1 MGTRN
6 RTIGFTRL
14 ALAAAV
20 VMAAAAADA
29 RSTDATPTPGTL
41 ELTRGASAVVLDED
55 VTVTYDAD
63 GRYTQEIRRRVQI
76 LDERGRQTYA
86 ADQMAFFQPRAR
98 VEFLGGRIIRPTGE
112 TVALDRDRAREEP
125 LSATAHPFAQPYRRL
140 VVRYPDLQVQDT
152 LETAMRIQSDAQVPG
167 HYADFFLF
175 QYENPILSKRLVI
188 RGPASRPL
196 RHAVRDGAL
205 AFTEERAG
213 DQVVYTWTGRELPMI
228 YRETGMPGL
237 PEVAG
242 RVVVSTLGGWPE
254 LSRKGWAQSRGR
266 LEPDEALAEKVRELT
281 DGLTGE
287 HSRIL
292 ALLRFVAGEVGY
304 LDASMDVGAFLE
316 PHAAAEVL
324 AAGFGV
330 GRDKSVL
337 LAAMLR
343 ELGLEAEEALIN
355 VSRAP
360 DTDIPSV
367 YFERSLC
374 AVRLSDGR
382 TAYLDPALGAH
393 GTLGETYAGGR
404 PLLRL
409 TADGAGLETVPPSP
423 ASRSLGR
430 LEADTRLD
438 ADGGARTRIGIRG
451 GGYYDFILR
460 GLGRRFSGP
469 QFVQVWQELAGKVHA
484 GARVRE
490 FQVSD
495 AADLAVPFAVAFD
508 VDAPGYA
515 LAAGRFLIFR
525 PYLMTNGFELY
536 SLGLPRMMAP
546 GPRRYPMDLFSTVQ
560 VVQSEH
566 ITLPAGYTIL
576 ALPDPVEIA
585 AGPARLRLSCRR
597 EGGAIRFDSEFSLDR
612 AVLSSADYEQLR
624 ELLDRWVRNQRSM
637 IILERQPG
645 GGS

>member
-1 MGTRN
+1 MHTR
-6 RTIGFTRL
+6 RWTIGICRL

-20 VMAAAAADA
+20 AAAAGPAAA
-29 RSTDATPTPGTL
+29 RNEDVPAVPVNV
-41 ELTRGASAVVLDED
+41 ELTRGAPAVVLDEEVA
-55 VTVTYDAD
+55 VTFDAD
-63 GRYTQEIRRRVQI
+63 GRFTQEIRRRVQI
-76 LDERGRQTYA
+76 LDERGLQTYA
-86 ADQMAFFQPRAR
+86 ADQLAFYQPQAR
-98 VEFLGGRIIRPTGE
+98 VEFIGGRITRSTGE
-112 TVALDRDRAREEP
+112 TIPLDRDRAREEP
-125 LSATAHPFAQPYRRL
+125 LGTAAHAFDQPYRRL

-152 LETAMRIQSDAQVPG
+152 LETTVRIESAAQIPG

-175 QYENPILSKRLVI
+175 QHESPILNKRLVI

-205 AFTEERAG
+205 TFTQGREG
-213 DQVVYTWTGRELPMI
+213 DRIVYTWTGRELPMI
-228 YRETGMPGL
+228 FRETGMPGL
-237 PEVAG
+237 PEVAC
-242 RVVVSTLGGWPE
+242 RVVVSTLTGWPE
-254 LSRKGWAQSRGR
+254 LSQKGWAQSRQK

-281 DGLTGE
+281 DGLTSE
-287 HSRIL
+287 QSRIL
-292 ALLRFVAGEVGY
+292 ALARFVAGDVGY
-304 LDASMDVGAFLE
+304 LEASLDVGAFLE

-324 AAGFGV
+324 AAGYGV
-330 GRDKSVL
+330 GRDKAVL

-343 ELGLEAEEALIN
+343 ALGLEADEALIN

-360 DTDIPSV
+360 DPEIPSV

-382 TAYLDPALGAH
+382 TAYLDPAFGAH

-404 PLLRL
+404 PVLRL
-409 TADGAGLETVPPSP
+409 TADGTGLETVPPGP
-423 ASRSLGR
+423 AARSLGR
-430 LEADTRLD
+430 LDADTRLD
-438 ADGGARTRIGIRG
+438 ADGGAHTRIGIQG
-451 GGYYDFILR
+451 AGYYDFILR

-469 QFVQVWQELAGKVHA
+469 QFIQVWQELAGRVHA

-515 LAAGRFLIFR
+515 LAAGRFLLLR
-525 PYLMTNGFELY
+525 PCLMTNGFELY

-546 GPRRYPMDLFSTVQ
+546 GPRRYPMDLFAPVQ
-560 VVQSEH
+560 VIQSER
-566 ITLPAGYTIL
+566 ITPPPGCTVL
-576 ALPDPVEIA
+576 ALPDPVEFA
-585 AGPARLRLSCRR
+585 AGPARLRLSCRQ
-597 EGGAIRFDSEFSLDR
+597 EGERVLFSSEFSLER
-612 AVLSSADYEQLR
+612 SVLSPADYEQLR
-624 ELLDRWVRNQRSM
+624 ELLDRWVRSQRSL